1 MIYAQLAMPV
11 TSLPLCTS
19 RVGEPIFHGGGRSI
33 ALTLRPMPT
42 ALRLRL
48 SVDAIGGRVLLT
60 MPQRGSRRAAL
71 AWVEGRRGWV
81 EEMLAKAPAGRP
93 FELGAVVPFDDAM
106 LLIDRREE
114 GPRTARREG
123 ERLLCGGAADRL
135 ASRVE
140 AWLKREALVLLSADT
155 AHFAARAGVGV
166 ARVSVSDPRR
176 RWGSCSTSGAIG
188 YSWRLALMPRFVRR
202 SVVAHEVAHR
212 VHMDHSPAFHAAHAD
227 VLGEDPRHA
236 REWLRRHG
244 AEMHLFGRG
253 GGLG

>member
-1 MIYAQLAMPV
+1 MLEKFFHANGRAI
-11 TSLPLCTS
+11 PLIV
-19 RVGEPIFHGGGRSI
+19 RPIR
-33 ALTLRPMPT
+33 T
-42 ALRLRL
+42 ARGLRL

-71 AWVEGRRGWV
+71 AWAETRRGWV
-81 EEMLAKAPAGRP
+81 EGLLAQAPAGCP
-93 FELGAVVPFDDAM
+93 FVPGAVVPFDDAM
-106 LLIDRREE
+106 LTIEWREE
-114 GPRTARREG
+114 GPRGVTRIDDHIV
-123 ERLLCGGAADRL
+123 CGGPADRV
-135 ASRVE
+135 AARVDT
-140 AWLKREALVLLSADT
+140 WLKREALVLLSADT

-212 VHMDHSPAFHAAHAD
+212 LHMDHSPAFHAAHAD
-227 VLGEDPRHA
+227 VLGEHPGPA